1 MRILLIGNFAPPY
14 EEESLHNLHLLKRL
28 QAEKHDCS
36 AINISKNPSQ
46 TDSIVNGKNFID
58 FVFKVLRYGWKKDI
72 IHISTKGYT
81 RLGLMKIMVSV
92 VFSKVFFARSIVT
105 LHSELYSIF
114 GQIRSKVGGEQ
125 AIYLAFALAHKIIF
139 GDRDTHDIAYS
150 HKVKDNF
157 ALIPLFMDIPDNIS
171 ENERRALKKLENK
184 KKIILFSNVVYP
196 SLIFDVLSKILT
208 LYPRTDIGIAV
219 SFIDKFPAKL
229 QHVIEEAG
237 QTLKEN
243 IIFIN
248 SDNNRLLSIAYAKA
262 NLVLRT
268 MSCDGST
275 FFQDIALILRK
286 PEHSA
291 NCLYFPTS
299 FLMLKEGDVSS
310 LYAHMVN
317 NLLLEKT
324 EEFLEP
330 SKEDFYEKIKDIYF
344 K

>member
-28 QAEKHDCS
+28 QEEKHDCS
-36 AINISKNPSQ
+36 VLNISKNPSQ
-46 TDSIVNGKNFID
+46 ADSIVNIKNFID

-72 IHISTKGYT
+72 IHILTKGYT
-81 RLGLMKIMVSV
+81 RLGLMKVMISV
-92 VFSKVFFARSIVT
+92 VFSKIFFARSIIT

-125 AIYLAFALAHKIIF
+125 AIYLSFALAHKIIF
-139 GDRDTHDIAYS
+139 GDRDTHDIAYA

-157 ALIPLFMDIPDNIS
+157 ALIPLFMDIPENIS
-171 ENERRALKKLENK
+171 EHERTALKNLENK
-184 KKIILFSNVVYP
+184 KKVILFLNVKYP
-196 SLIFDVLSKILT
+196 SLIFDVLSKMLT
-208 LYPRTDIGIAV
+208 LYPGPHIGIAV
-219 SFIDKFPAKL
+219 SFVDKFSTKL
-229 QHVIEEAG
+229 EHVIEEAG
-237 QTLKEN
+237 QTLKDN
-243 IIFIN
+243 IIFID
-248 SDNNRLLSIAYAKA
+248 SNNYRLLSIAYAKA
-262 NLVLRT
+262 NLILRT
-268 MSCDGST
+268 MSCDGET

-291 NCLYFPTS
+291 QCLYFPMS
-299 FLMLKEGDVSS
+299 SLLLKEGDVSS
-310 LYAHMVN
+310 LYARMVN